1 MSIDAALLDYSA
13 ELITESGAVYRL
25 DNALLSFSW
34 EEQEGQLA
42 QKAMLTIVNAAIG
55 SKWIMS
61 YAKIRAIGEK
71 LFANSGKKRYN
82 EFEVKKD
89 VKH

>member
-1 MSIDAALLDYSA
+1 MSIDAALLDYSV

-25 DNALLSFSW
+25 DNALLSLSW

-61 YAKIRAIGEK
+61 YAKINCMIRIY
-71 LFANSGKKRYN
+71 LSLI
-82 EFEVKKD
+82 
-89 VKH
+89 HI